1 MRRIYLQSLKRGD
14 SPGREGVTFFR
25 SAQQHPQNWS
35 DPGTLQ
41 VLSRTTAAKEEVE
54 ACEWERAGLGSFTLL
69 YLWWIVLFTTTELG
83 FPFPCLRDKILLT
96 SFNFDFCEDR
106 KGGW

>member
-54 ACEWERAGLGSFTLL
+54 AVVGTGRAGFFYSLVSVVDRSF
-69 YLWWIVLFTTTELG
+69 YHH
-83 FPFPCLRDKILLT
+83 
-96 SFNFDFCEDR
+96 
-106 KGGW
+106 